1 MWRARAHVGA
11 VDSHARREWGESRAR
26 IAPDLH
32 AVSCLTAPPRPGPVE
47 SLRPSVS
54 LSHCQALSPYE
65 SLRSAR
71 AIGERDVPNASS
83 RVISDL
89 HARSLPSIQAAFP
102 PARPPPAPS
111 PMIHCDPNMYPRTR
125 TSCEKALVITSRRAL
140 SPPSRRA
147 TRMNHDSLVRARAR
161 GACLAIRCARLD
173 DRQRGS
179 SPGEY
184 AAAKEP

>member
-89 HARSLPSIQAAFP
+89 HGCVHGARCDPCAPFRPHSRP
-102 PARPPPAPS
+102 PAVS
-111 PMIHCDPNMYPRTR
+111 GSESD
-125 TSCEKALVITSRRAL
+125 
-140 SPPSRRA
+140 
-147 TRMNHDSLVRARAR
+147 DSLRSQYVSQNAHILREGTRDHQPARAIPTLPPRDTNESRFTRARAR
-161 GACLAIRCARLD
+161 AR
-173 DRQRGS
+173 S
-179 SPGEY
+179 VPGDPVR
-184 AAAKEP
+184 AP